1 MIMFTSS
8 PKASPR
14 RKRVML
20 FLFALWISD
29 FRTPIC
35 FAIPLSLLSSICPL
49 IVFLPKPARNGEL
62 P

>member
-1 MIMFTSS
+1 MMFAVS
-8 PKASPR
+8 PRVSPR
-14 RKRVML
+14 RNRVKL
-20 FLFALWISD
+20 FLFELWISD
-29 FRTPIC
+29 FRKPIC